1 MPDYS
6 RFDKIVVDDSDED
19 ELPALDESHKRS
31 VPSLLAQHDAM
42 TQLASWLKDLN
53 KVTEL
58 TDGDNAKLIRFVAI
72 QDKVSSPDQKQ
83 RHAAITRFLEED
95 EAWQPPI
102 SALVALC
109 HVAEDATTSETDEK
123 RQLCGARVM
132 LLAMS
137 SLNLLAAFYLHGAP
151 KVLRALEEEPNGAL
165 AQRYDRFEFAKELVA
180 KRPPG
185 LEAKRRQADAVED
198 NGVEGGGGSS
208 SSDGQD
214 DAKPD
219 CGPRRRRKVQAELE
233 GNDAK
238 RGRASPPDLDRM
250 NCRLPLSYRLLRVT
264 APVTRR
270 LRVLGSSVQYQ
281 GGILLCAVVLRFA
294 FDMLYY
300 GHSTFWLFGGQRPH
314 EPILH

>member
-1 MPDYS
+1 MTVMS
-6 RFDKIVVDDSDED
+6 D

-42 TQLASWLKDLN
+42 MQLASWLKDLN
-53 KVTEL
+53 KVTEF
-58 TDGDNAKLIRFVAI
+58 TDATMP
-72 QDKVSSPDQKQ
+72 SSFGLSPSRTASHLDQKQ

-137 SLNLLAAFYLHGAP
+137 SLNLLAVFYLHGAP
-151 KVLRALEEEPNGAL
+151 RCSAHSKKSPTGRLHSAA
-165 AQRYDRFEFAKELVA
+165 DRFEFAKELVA

-238 RGRASPPDLDRM
+238 RGRAPPPDLDRM